1 MSRFGHLFDKFRPA
15 NGAAGD
21 AAAPIVG
28 ETRWLVVGLGNPG
41 EQYRRSRHNIGF
53 MVVERLAAAR
63 GADLT
68 RRKFNGFYGEARGD
82 GVITMFAL
90 PQTFYNRSGEC
101 AAGMSGYFKVPL
113 ERVIVV
119 HDDMDLAAGRIR
131 IKRGGGDA
139 GNRGVRSI
147 AEAMGK
153 EFIRV
158 RVGIGHP
165 GQSPGQSAD
174 NRGDVDYVLKP
185 LGRDETREFEPIIDR
200 AGEAVLAVM
209 RDGLDRA
216 MNQFNTR
223 A

>member
-1 MSRFGHLFDKFRPA
+1 MSRFGRLFDKFRPA
-15 NGAAGD
+15 GGQAVETAS
-21 AAAPIVG
+21 PVKG

-41 EQYRRSRHNIGF
+41 EQYRRSRHNVGF
-53 MVVERLAAAR
+53 MVIERLAAPR

-68 RRKFNGFYGEARGD
+68 RRKFSGFYGEARSD

-101 AAGMSGYFKVPL
+101 VAAMCGYFKVPL

-147 AEAMGK
+147 AEALGK
-153 EFIRV
+153 DFIRV
-158 RVGIGHP
+158 RIGIGHP
-165 GQSPGQSAD
+165 D
-174 NRGDVDYVLKP
+174 DDHGDIDYVLRP
-185 LGRDETREFEPIIDR
+185 LDRDEAREFEPVLSR
-200 AGEAVLAVM
+200 AGEAVLAII
-209 RDGLDRA
+209 RDGHERA

-223 A
+223 L

>member
-1 MSRFGHLFDKFRPA
+1 MSRFGRLFDKFRPA
-15 NGAAGD
+15 NGAAAD
-21 AAAPIVG
+21 TVSPASG
-28 ETRWLVVGLGNPG
+28 ETRWLIVGLGNPG
-41 EQYRRSRHNIGF
+41 EQYRRSRHNLGF

-63 GADLT
+63 GAELT
-68 RRKFNGFYGEARGD
+68 RRKFSGFYGEARGE
-82 GVITMFAL
+82 GAIMMFAL

-119 HDDMDLAAGRIR
+119 HDDMDLPTGRIQ

-147 AEAMGK
+147 AEALGK
-153 EFIRV
+153 DFIRV

-165 GQSPGQSAD
+165 GQSED
-174 NRGDVDYVLKP
+174 FHGDIDYVLKP
-185 LGRDETREFEPIIDR
+185 LGRDEAHEFAPILER
-200 AGEAVLAVM
+200 AGEAVLAVI
-209 RDGLDRA
+209 RDGLERA

>member
-1 MSRFGHLFDKFRPA
+1 MSRFGRLFDKFRPA
-15 NGAAGD
+15 NGAAAD
-21 AAAPIVG
+21 TASPPRG
-28 ETRWLVVGLGNPG
+28 EMRWLVVGLGNPG
-41 EQYRRSRHNIGF
+41 EQYRRSRHNLGF
-53 MVVERLAAAR
+53 MVIERMASAR

-68 RRKFNGFYGEARGD
+68 RRKFSGFYGEARGD
-82 GVITMFAL
+82 GVIMMFAL

-101 AAGMSGYFKVPL
+101 VAGMSGYFKVPL

-119 HDDMDLAAGRIR
+119 HDDMDLPAGRIQ

-147 AEAMGK
+147 AETLGK
-153 EFIRV
+153 DFIRV

-165 GQSPGQSAD
+165 D
-174 NRGDVDYVLKP
+174 HDGDVNGDIDYVLRP
-185 LGRDETREFEPIIDR
+185 LGRDETQEFAPILDR
-200 AGEAVLAVM
+200 AGEAVLAII
-209 RDGLDRA
+209 RDGLERA